1 MNYPKLQDDWMTE
14 EKTLAFSES
23 TRLTLS
29 IRFDG
34 NGNTVTRFIV
44 NIAGKKT
51 TYEKHDSA
59 AEAYNIA
66 CKKIAS

>member
-1 MNYPKLQDDWMTE
+1 MDYQKLKDDWITE

-34 NGNTVTRFIV
+34 NGNSVTRFIV
-44 NIAGKKT
+44 NISGKKT

-59 AEAYNIA
+59 ADAYNIA
-66 CKKIAS
+66 CKKIAA